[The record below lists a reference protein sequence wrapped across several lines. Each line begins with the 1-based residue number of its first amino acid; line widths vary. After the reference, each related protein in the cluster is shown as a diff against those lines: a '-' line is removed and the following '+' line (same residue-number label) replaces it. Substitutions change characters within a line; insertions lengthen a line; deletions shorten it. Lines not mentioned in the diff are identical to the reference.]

1 MLLNRAEKEKRVIEL
16 YKLGKT
22 IREIAK
28 EVHMSF
34 KDISSVIKKYMDED
48 EEGENKITL
57 SKDIQA
63 IKLFSQNKSTL
74 DVVIELGLNADKVE
88 RIFKKFWKLK
98 GLDVLYNAYEKI

>member
-1 MLLNRAEKEKRVIEL
+1 MVTTRIQKEKRVIEL

-34 KDISSVIKKYMDED
+34 KDISSVIKKYMGED

-88 RIFKKFWKLK
+88 RIFKKFLKLK
-98 GLDVLYNAYEKI
+98 GLDALYNA